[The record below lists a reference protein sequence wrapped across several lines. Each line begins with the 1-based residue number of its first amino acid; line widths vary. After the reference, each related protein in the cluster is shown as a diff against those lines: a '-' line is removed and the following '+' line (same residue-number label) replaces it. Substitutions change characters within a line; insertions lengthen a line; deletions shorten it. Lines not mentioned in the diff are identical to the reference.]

1 MANIKKSASE
11 LIGHTPLLE
20 VTHYEEKNG
29 ITDATVLV
37 KLEYFNP
44 ARLGEGPY
52 CPAYDRGGGEGREA
66 EAWRHDH

>member
-1 MANIKKSASE
+1 MADIKKSASE

-29 ITDATVLV
+29 ITDATILV

-44 ARLGEGPY
+44 AGSVKDLT
-52 CPAYDRGGGEGREA
+52 YDRGGGAGRQTEA
-66 EAWRHDH
+66 RRDDH